1 MKVLVEHFDE
11 VVNRLEITQVV
22 IVHVHANAKVE
33 ASVAAIDDFEV
44 SELKKTKYC
53 GWMRKSLEFQ
63 DKIHLDPLHTST
75 KFVCFASRTV
85 TTA

>member
-44 SELKKTKYC
+44 SELKKN
-53 GWMRKSLEFQ
+53 
-63 DKIHLDPLHTST
+63 KILWVDEKITGI
-75 KFVCFASRTV
+75 SR
-85 TTA
+85 